1 MNRTRSAADAEARSG
16 VILGLIAY
24 TLWGVFP
31 VYFKWIETVAPTEVL
46 VHRVVWAVPFGALI
60 IFARQQWREVRG
72 AFLDRSM
79 LAWLALAALCISVN
93 WLIYIWAVQ
102 NERIFESSLGYYINP
117 LMYVAVGVVFL
128 GERLRKLQMIAVVLA
143 TIGVLYL
150 TLSGGIFP
158 WVALSLAAL
167 FTAYGVIRKQVA
179 IGAMPGLFVETT
191 LLFPFALVWLVVLM
205 LGREASFAAT
215 DNGTSLLL
223 MMAGPVTVIPLLL
236 FAISAK
242 RLRLT
247 TIGFLQ
253 FLAPTLQFCT
263 GLYYG
268 ESLTPAHRTCFV
280 LIWIAVVLF
289 SYDAITAG
297 TKKTLASIAG
307 EGSSGARS
315 RLLVGFAFL
324 HFLDD
329 ILGNIRWRSSVV

>member
-1 MNRTRSAADAEARSG
+1 MFDPTDEDAAARTG

-60 IFARQQWREVRG
+60 IFARRQWKEVR
-72 AFLDRSM
+72 AALLDRSM
-79 LAWLALAALCISVN
+79 LAWLGLAALCISVN

-117 LMYVAVGVVFL
+117 LMYVAVGVVLL
-128 GERLRKLQMIAVVLA
+128 GERLRTLQKVAVVLA
-143 TIGVLYL
+143 FVGVCYL
-150 TLSGGIFP
+150 TISGGIFP
-158 WVALSLAAL
+158 WVALSLASL

-191 LLFPFALVWLVVLM
+191 LLFPFALVWLLI
-205 LGREASFAAT
+205 LIAGQEASFGAGDT
-215 DNGTSLLL
+215 GLSLLL
-223 MMAGPVTVIPLLL
+223 MMGGPVTVIPLLL

-242 RLRLT
+242 RLTLT
-247 TIGFLQ
+247 TIGFMQ

-268 ESLTPAHRTCFV
+268 EKLTPAHLVCFGF
-280 LIWIAVVLF
+280 IWVAVAFF
-289 SYDAITAG
+289 SYDAIMAG
-297 TKKTLASIAG
+297 KKKPSQA
-307 EGSSGARS
+307 
-315 RLLVGFAFL
+315 
-324 HFLDD
+324 
-329 ILGNIRWRSSVV
+329 